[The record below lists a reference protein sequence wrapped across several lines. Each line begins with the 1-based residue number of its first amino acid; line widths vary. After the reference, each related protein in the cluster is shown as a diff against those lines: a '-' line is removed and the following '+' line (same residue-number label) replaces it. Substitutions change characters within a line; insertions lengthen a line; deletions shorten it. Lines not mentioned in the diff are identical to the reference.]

1 MSKKVAFNINL
12 LPKDPFFNTVL
23 GKTLKWAL
31 SVGRYI
37 VIFTELIVI
46 VSFITRFS
54 LDRQVTDLN
63 QSIDQK
69 KNIIES
75 YGDLENRI
83 RHYQA
88 LLEQHQQIE
97 QQHNLVAI
105 FPELSRI
112 TPLDVQL
119 ESLSINPNGVTL
131 AGTTLSQNSL
141 TLLITNMQLSS
152 LFQSINVGKIEA
164 DQGSK
169 SGFQFEI
176 KATTTAPVSAK
187 PPTRSSSTQ
196 APATTNDVNLWPNNN
211 NYSAP
216 WTSFIKNP
224 LRKLLWSYS
233 YRWARFFSLPPSP
246 FDQPY

>member
-12 LPKDPFFNTVL
+12 LPKDPFFETVL

-63 QSIDQK
+63 RNIEMK
-69 KNIIES
+69 KNVILA
-75 YGDLENRI
+75 YGDVETKM
-83 RHYQA
+83 RHYQL
-88 LLEQHQQIE
+88 LLEQYQQID
-97 QQHNLVAI
+97 QQRNLSVI

-112 TPLDVQL
+112 TPLDVTL
-119 ESLSINPNGVTL
+119 ETLTINPNGIIL
-131 AGTTLSQNSL
+131 SGSTLSQSSL

-152 LFQSINVGKIEA
+152 LFDSINVGRIEA
-164 DQGSK
+164 DQQSN

-176 KATTTAPVSAK
+176 KATTTL
-187 PPTRSSSTQ
+187 TQ
-196 APATTNDVNLWPNNN
+196 PAQAAPAARPNPNPPAAAGTNEELDL
-211 NYSAP
+211 
-216 WTSFIKNP
+216 
-224 LRKLLWSYS
+224 
-233 YRWARFFSLPPSP
+233 
-246 FDQPY
+246 

>member
-1 MSKKVAFNINL
+1 MPKKVAFNINL
-12 LPKDPFFNTVL
+12 LPKDPFFSTIL
-23 GKTLKWAL
+23 GKTLKWSL

-46 VSFITRFS
+46 ISFITRFS

-63 QSIDQK
+63 RSIEQK

-75 YGDLENRI
+75 YGDLEVRM
-83 RHYQA
+83 RHYQS
-88 LLEQHQQIE
+88 LLDQHQQIE
-97 QQHNLVAI
+97 QQHNLVSI
-105 FPELSRI
+105 FPELSKI

-119 ESLSINPNGVTL
+119 DSLMINPTGVTL

-152 LFQSINVGKIEA
+152 LFQSINIGKIEA

-176 KATTTAPVSAK
+176 KATTAAAASPTPAAKSPVSK
-187 PPTRSSSTQ
+187 P
-196 APATTNDVNLWPNNN
+196 AATDDLNL
-211 NYSAP
+211 
-216 WTSFIKNP
+216 
-224 LRKLLWSYS
+224 
-233 YRWARFFSLPPSP
+233 
-246 FDQPY
+246 